1 MNIILEEQEIVI
13 NTARI
18 DNLVQFYCIDST

>member
-18 DNLVQFYCIDST
+18 DNLVQIYCIDST